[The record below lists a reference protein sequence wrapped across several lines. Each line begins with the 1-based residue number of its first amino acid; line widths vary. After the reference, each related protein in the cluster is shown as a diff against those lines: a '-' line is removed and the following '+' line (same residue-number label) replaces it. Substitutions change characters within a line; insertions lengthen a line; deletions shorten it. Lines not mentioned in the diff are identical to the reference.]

1 MNIITGGVTA
11 PKGFKAAG
19 LHCGIKD
26 NFTTPQPEKKDLA
39 MILSEV
45 PCAAAGTYTRNVV
58 KADPVI
64 LTKEHLAD
72 HKAQGIIFDS
82 GNANACAP
90 KGMENAQ
97 RMAQAA
103 AAATGLQPQD
113 FAVCSTGI
121 IGVELNIDAIEK
133 GVPALVASL
142 ADTPEASSDAA
153 HAILTTDLKVKEIA
167 VTVELGG
174 KTVTLGAIA
183 KGSGMIHPNMGTML
197 CGVTTD
203 CAIDGQV
210 LQTML
215 REVVSKTFNRIT
227 VDGDTSTNDTCVVLA
242 NGLAGNPT
250 ITGPGPDYDTFCAAL
265 RHVCEYEAKMIASD
279 GEGAGRLI
287 TCTVQ
292 GAESEEQ
299 AELMAKAVVR
309 SPLVKCAVFGTD
321 ANWGRVLCAV
331 GYSGAAFDPKD
342 VEVKFLSQAG
352 QLLVCSGGQGV
363 PFDEDVAKTVLSQ
376 DEVVILVTLTAGT
389 ASCSCWGCDLT
400 YDYVK
405 INGDYRS

>member
-133 GVPALVASL
+133 GVPALAASL

-376 DEVVILVTLTAGT
+376 DEVVILLTLTAGT